1 MRAVLFLLFASSL
14 FGADLSGIWVGQLER
29 PNRDP
34 LDLSFQFTQTG
45 STLKGKLYGDYGSEQ
60 IVEGTVEGDKI
71 RFVVFAQE
79 QAGNQINEVKLTFE
93 GEFKDGV
100 LEMTRDRGPSRNA
113 ANAGDSGL
121 KRTTNTPKLSFKLK
135 RLL

>member
-1 MRAVLFLLFASSL
+1 MRAVLFLVASSL

-34 LDLSFQFTQTG
+34 IDMSFQFKQTG
-45 STLKGKLYGDYGSEQ
+45 SKLEGKLYGDYGSEQ
-60 IVEGTVEGDKI
+60 IIEGTIEGDKV
-71 RFVVFAQE
+71 RFVVIAQE

-93 GEFKDGV
+93 GVFKDGL
-100 LEMTRDRGPSRNA
+100 LEMTRERGPSRNA
-113 ANAGDSGL
+113 ANAGDSAI
-121 KRTTNTPKLSFKLK
+121 KRTMNTPKAPFKLK

>member
-1 MRAVLFLLFASSL
+1 MRALLFLVASSL

-34 LDLSFQFTQTG
+34 IDLSFQFTQTG
-45 STLKGKLYGDYGSEQ
+45 STLKGKLYGDYGSDR
-60 IVEGTVEGDKI
+60 IVEGTVEGDTI

-93 GEFKDGV
+93 GVIKDGV

-121 KRTTNTPKLSFKLK
+121 KRTMNTPKIPFKLK